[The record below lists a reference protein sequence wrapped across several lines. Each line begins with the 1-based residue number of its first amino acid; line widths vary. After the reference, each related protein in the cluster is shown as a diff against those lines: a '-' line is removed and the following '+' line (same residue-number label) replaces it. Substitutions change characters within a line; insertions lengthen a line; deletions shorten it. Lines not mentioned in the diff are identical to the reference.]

1 MKNVLLK
8 VVLGLSLLAVPSS
21 LWATTPTIKFQG
33 PTIKPTAVEV
43 CVGAIEPSG
52 MTVIT
57 FVNHSSNAVT
67 ITNAQLPG
75 INTPVSIPPNGTV
88 TFQIPAAPEGTF
100 AYSVDGCQ

>member
-1 MKNVLLK
+1 MKKVLLK
-8 VVLGLSLLAVPSS
+8 VVLGLSLLAIPGS
-21 LWATTPTIKFQG
+21 LWATPPTIKFNG
-33 PTIKPTAVEV
+33 PSYPPSAIET
-43 CVGAIEPSG
+43 CVGATEPSG
-52 MTVIT
+52 ITILT
-57 FVNHSSNAVT
+57 FVNHTSNTVT